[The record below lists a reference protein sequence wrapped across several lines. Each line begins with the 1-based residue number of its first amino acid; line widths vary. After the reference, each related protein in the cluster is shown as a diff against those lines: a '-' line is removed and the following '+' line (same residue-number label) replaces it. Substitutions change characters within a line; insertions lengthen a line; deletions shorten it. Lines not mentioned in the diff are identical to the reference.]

1 MMSGGAES
9 FIVIGCIFATALSL
23 VAALAGHSGERRAW
37 LGIAVALALF
47 GANKAFG
54 FQAMVV
60 AQTEAMAKGGG
71 WYGERRAPQA
81 VVVALLGLAELALL
95 VVLIAFAR
103 RLSGATRAGLVMT
116 TLLVVYAMLG
126 MVSLHAWDALV
137 GVPVGGV
144 PGWLLVEL
152 IGPAVVAACAVAA
165 LARGATGEGAG
176 RQVLVGSFF
185 LGWMLLPVAAF
196 PSPADQMGMLGT
208 ALPAATLVT
217 KAAVLPLMLLIV
229 SLFVS
234 RDSWRRWRPQWLDGV
249 VVAFCAIPLLHGRTL
264 DAPYLGAAWLATWLL
279 GRVLIVGRDGRRD
292 GLRLA
297 AATGLALLPVAMLE
311 GVASPWLYR
320 LVYGPHPFQTTGAER
335 YLGYRPV
342 GFFEDGNQYGIWTAM
357 AALAGIELAR
367 TDRAWRWIAAVL
379 VGIALAAQSAGA
391 ILLLLVGGV
400 ALIGRPSL
408 PRWLLPAA
416 GAALLAGGGVYL
428 GGVIPLEHIAR
439 DTRPGQMLL
448 GAFRSMGRGSLP
460 WRISQDQKALPL
472 IVQRPVIGYGAWD
485 WWRPL
490 GRRPW
495 GLPMLVIGQYGIL
508 GLALMLTAI
517 LAGPLA
523 TLWRG
528 VRDERFALAV
538 IVLLAGVDAM
548 LNSTIYFPAILYA
561 GALAGMGTIG
571 RRAGA

>member
-9 FIVIGCIFATALSL
+9 FIVTGCVIATALSF
-23 VAALAGHSGERRAW
+23 VAALAARAGERRAW
-37 LGIAVALALF
+37 IGIAIALALF

-60 AQTEAMAKGGG
+60 AQTEALARGGG
-71 WYGERRAPQA
+71 WYGQRRAPQA
-81 VVVALLGLAELALL
+81 VVVAVLGLVELGLL
-95 VVLIAFAR
+95 VALIAFAR
-103 RLSGATRAGLVMT
+103 RLSGATRTALAVT
-116 TLLVVYAMLG
+116 TLLVLYAMLG

-137 GVPVGGV
+137 GVPVAGV
-144 PGWLLVEL
+144 PVWTLIEL

-165 LARGATGEGAG
+165 LARTATGEGGA
-176 RQVLVGSFF
+176 RQVLIGSFL
-185 LGWMLLPVAAF
+185 LGWILLPVAAF
-196 PSPADQMGMLGT
+196 PSASDQMGMLGT
-208 ALPAATLVT
+208 ALPGATLIT
-217 KAAVLPLMLLIV
+217 KAAALPLLLLIV

-234 RDSWRRWRPQWLDGV
+234 RESWTRWRPQWLDGV

-264 DAPYLGAAWLATWLL
+264 DTLYLGATWLSVWLL
-279 GRVLIVGRDGRRD
+279 GRVLLVGGNARRD
-292 GLRLA
+292 ALALA
-297 AATGLALLPVAMLE
+297 AATGLALLPIALLE

-320 LVYGPHPFQTTGAER
+320 LIYGPHPFQTTGAER

-367 TDRAWRWIAAVL
+367 TDRAWRWIAVVL
-379 VGIALAAQSAGA
+379 VAIALAAQSAGA
-391 ILLLLVGGV
+391 VLLLLIGGAV
-400 ALIGRPSL
+400 LIVRPTL

-416 GAALLAGGGVYL
+416 GAALLAGGGLYL
-428 GGVIPLEHIAR
+428 SGVVPLDHIAR
-439 DTRPGQMLL
+439 DTRPGQIVL

-495 GLPMLVIGQYGIL
+495 GLPMLVIGQYGVL
-508 GLALMLTAI
+508 GLALMLIAI
-517 LAGPLA
+517 LMGPLG

-538 IVLLAGVDAM
+538 IVLLAGVDAV
-548 LNSTIYFPAILYA
+548 LNSTIYFPAILFA
-561 GALAGMGTIG
+561 AALAGMGTVG
-571 RRAGA
+571 RKAWA